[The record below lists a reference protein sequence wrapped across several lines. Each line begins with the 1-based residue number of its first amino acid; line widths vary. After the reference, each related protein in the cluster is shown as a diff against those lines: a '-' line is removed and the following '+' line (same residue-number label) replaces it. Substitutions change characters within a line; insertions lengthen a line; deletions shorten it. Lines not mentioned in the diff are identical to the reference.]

1 MGGPHVTFS
10 PDCVKRPEIDAICI
24 GEGEGAIVDLAN
36 ALEADEEWRGIPNLA
51 YADENGELVKNPLR
65 PLVQDLESLG
75 QPDRS
80 IFYEAQ
86 HLYRDS
92 PRKVMVSQ
100 RGCPMNCSFC
110 FHHAWRKKI
119 YGVANSEYVRKRSVS
134 HVIEEALLI
143 KADYRLDF
151 VHFVDD
157 IFNINDEWLEEFSRR
172 WPKEVG
178 IPFDA
183 ILMANMTT
191 ETHIRH
197 LKEAGC
203 IYARIAFE
211 AANDHVRNTVFRKNT
226 DRHHLTDAAGWIKK
240 HGIRLGSLNI
250 LGSPGGTLKDD
261 IDTVKLNIEC
271 KVDHPLCS
279 ILQPYPEFEI
289 NDITREMG
297 IAVSEYD
304 DFSPF
309 FNRKASIEV
318 KDKRSIEN
326 LHKWFPMVVR
336 FPKLLPLAK
345 KTLRYRITSF
355 PLLIAYMLFSE
366 WLVTE
371 QNTLY
376 NRAQGNRG
384 LKHWPPIDFAGRVV
398 TKGLLRMA
406 GNFGG
411 KYVQRQAMRLQMGD
425 ERVVAHID

>member
-1 MGGPHVTFS
+1 MYLSRALKDAGHEIRALYVPDPKWLSKFRDYAPDLVTWSVMTGSHMAIQDVNKLLKSKFDFFSIMGGPHVTFS

-36 ALEADEEWRGIPNLA
+36 ALEADEEGRGIPNLA

-203 IYARIAFE
+203 I
-211 AANDHVRNTVFRKNT
+211 
-226 DRHHLTDAAGWIKK
+226 
-240 HGIRLGSLNI
+240 
-250 LGSPGGTLKDD
+250 
-261 IDTVKLNIEC
+261 
-271 KVDHPLCS
+271 
-279 ILQPYPEFEI
+279 
-289 NDITREMG
+289 
-297 IAVSEYD
+297 
-304 DFSPF
+304 
-309 FNRKASIEV
+309 
-318 KDKRSIEN
+318 
-326 LHKWFPMVVR
+326 
-336 FPKLLPLAK
+336 
-345 KTLRYRITSF
+345 
-355 PLLIAYMLFSE
+355 
-366 WLVTE
+366 
-371 QNTLY
+371 
-376 NRAQGNRG
+376 
-384 LKHWPPIDFAGRVV
+384 
-398 TKGLLRMA
+398 
-406 GNFGG
+406 
-411 KYVQRQAMRLQMGD
+411 
-425 ERVVAHID
+425 